1 MKEKFEKKIKRSFS
15 VPESFD
21 PNIIS
26 PVIYKIFTINLILFQ
41 GTEFMEE
48 LYELMDKYFEKQ
60 LEESELWKN
69 LKVVFSSSSE
79 AGEGEH
85 KIMKFIR
92 DQRRCPDYQPNT
104 RHAVFGQDAD
114 LILLSL
120 LTHEPH
126 FVIIREDMENKSYED
141 FIILDIGLLRQYLKY
156 GLNPYIVHESS
167 SEEEGKQSLKLNC
180 CSTLYRRRR
189 RGNHRR

>member
-1 MKEKFEKKIKRSFS
+1 MKEKFEKKVKRTFS
-15 VPESFD
+15 VPEFFD

-26 PVIYKIFTINLILFQ
+26 PVIYKIFNIELNLFQ

-48 LYELMDKYFEKQ
+48 LYELMDKYLEKQ

-126 FVIIREDMENKSYED
+126 FLLIREDMETKSYED
-141 FIILDIGLLRQYLKY
+141 FIILDIRIFRQYLKY
-156 GLNPYIVHESS
+156 GLNPHIVHESS
-167 SEEEGKQSLKLNC
+167 SEDEGNQSLEVTT
-180 CSTLYRRRR
+180 CSDPSRRRR
-189 RGNHRR
+189 RSH